1 MRKRGLSLFMPPK
14 TLGGGGDTQY
24 MPPMTL
30 GGGGDNPV
38 YASLVPW

>member
-1 MRKRGLSLFMPPK
+1 MPPK